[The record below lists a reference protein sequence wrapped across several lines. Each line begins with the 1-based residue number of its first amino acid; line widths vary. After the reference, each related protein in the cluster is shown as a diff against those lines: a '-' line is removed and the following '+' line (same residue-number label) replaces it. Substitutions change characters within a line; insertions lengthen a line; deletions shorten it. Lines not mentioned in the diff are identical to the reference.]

1 VASFVVGSSAKLT
14 VQFKND
20 LGNEAD
26 PEVVAL
32 KVMNPS
38 GQISTYTFANGEV
51 TRDAVGKFD
60 KSIDLPTAGTWKY
73 RWEGSGT
80 VTAATEAEIEVLRSV
95 FV

>member
-1 VASFVVGSSAKLT
+1 MASFVVGSSAKLT

-20 LGNEAD
+20 LGNAAD

-32 KVMNPS
+32 KVMTPS
-38 GQISTYTFANGEV
+38 GSISTYTFADAEV
-51 TRDAVGKFD
+51 TRDATGSFYKN
-60 KSIDLPTAGTWKY
+60 IDLPTAGTWKY
-73 RWEGSGT
+73 RWEGQGT